1 MIHYILRGICRLI
14 LNLFFGLEACGK
26 ENLPK
31 KGGFILA
38 SNHVSY
44 LDPIAVGS
52 ASPRKLNYMAKH
64 DLFFNR
70 FFAWVLYK
78 VGAFPV
84 KRATAD
90 SWALR
95 EAIKRVRKGGGL
107 LLFPEGRRIGLG
119 EESSNVESGVGFLAD
134 KLNVPV
140 IPVYVK
146 GTEIAW
152 PKGAKLSST
161 AKISV
166 TFGKQMNLEKGLS
179 YQEIAQIILDNL
191 RQPSC

>member
-1 MIHYILRGICRLI
+1 MNI
-14 LNLFFGLEACGK
+14 FFRLEACGK
-26 ENLPK
+26 ENVPK

-38 SNHVSY
+38 SNHASY
-44 LDPIAVGS
+44 LDPVAVGS

-64 DLFFNR
+64 DLFSNS

-90 SWALR
+90 FAALK
-95 EAIKRVRKGGGL
+95 ESIKRVRKGGGL
-107 LLFPEGRRIGLG
+107 LLFPQGRRIVLG
-119 EESSNVESGVGFLAD
+119 EEGAKAEAGVGFLAD

-146 GTEIAW
+146 GTER
-152 PKGAKLSST
+152 GSSIGT
-161 AKISV
+161 KFFSAAKIRV
-166 TFGKQMNLEKGLS
+166 TFGKQMYIKRGLS
-179 YQEIAQIILDNL
+179 YLDTAQMILDNV
-191 RQPSC
+191 RQLSC